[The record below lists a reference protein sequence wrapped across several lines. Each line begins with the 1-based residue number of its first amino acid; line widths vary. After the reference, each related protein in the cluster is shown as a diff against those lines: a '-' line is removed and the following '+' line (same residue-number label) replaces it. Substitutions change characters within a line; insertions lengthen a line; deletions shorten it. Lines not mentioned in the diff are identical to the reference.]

1 MASSSRSLV
10 FELRDR
16 GKVIS
21 TSSSREIVYELDGK
35 LYRCTYIP
43 ERERHPREMAWK
55 AEQID
60 SKEALSE
67 SPEPKAERPD
77 SKS

>member
-16 GKVIS
+16 GKVVS
-21 TSSSREIVYELDGK
+21 TPSSREIIYELDGK

-43 ERERHPREMAWK
+43 ERERQPREMAWR
-55 AEQID
+55 AEQIE
-60 SKEALSE
+60 SSTLKSGSNPCSE
-67 SPEPKAERPD
+67 GFTPPLP
-77 SKS
+77 